1 MHSKK
6 RQKKNMR
13 ERERRE
19 SQKSSDGGNQIR
31 QFNMEM
37 PLVYISLVDELPSC
51 IIDEMTAGRDIK
63 NFSVSRD
70 QTYKS
75 GPAAG

>member
-1 MHSKK
+1 
-6 RQKKNMR
+6 MR
-13 ERERRE
+13 ERE

-51 IIDEMTAGRDIK
+51 IIDDMTAGRDIK

-75 GPAAG
+75 GPAAGRKRWNKLTKDLKK